1 MTQGNKN
8 HQKISILSIVSGLT
22 LLIVFSMVFSAC
34 GGASSADTGSAA
46 SMNAPAHSASGSSS
60 GASSQSQQY
69 GNKSGSAT
77 GGANN
82 APPQYLI
89 KSLNVM
95 FNVKDT
101 RQAAIQL
108 QSWISATDPR
118 SSSAGSDYKQVS
130 DNLYAVSL
138 TFTVQSTL
146 YPRIYSYLQ
155 SYTAQNGG
163 QLVSFSESV
172 QDVTNDYVDNQS
184 RLTNLRGEQ
193 QRLLTLMSQAQ
204 ALNDILNIEQRLTDV
219 EGQIEQIEAH
229 LNSLNGQ
236 ITFYT
241 VAITLQP
248 LALAG
253 PAPAPK
259 DSSWSPA
266 QIWQGAVAAAVAVG
280 QVLLTIT
287 IWLLVFSIYIVP
299 LAVLGLGVRWL
310 RKKRMMQRIAPKVA
324 PVAVASTSSQ
334 SE

>member
-1 MTQGNKN
+1 MTQENSHKQ
-8 HQKISILSIVSGLT
+8 HQKMSILSIVSGLT
-22 LLIVFSMVFSAC
+22 LLLIFSIVFSAC
-34 GGASSADTGSAA
+34 GGAGASSAGTAA
-46 SMNAPAHSASGSSS
+46 SMNAPAHSAAGTSS

-69 GNKSGSAT
+69 GNKNGSASSD
-77 GGANN
+77 A
-82 APPQYLI
+82 PQYLI
-89 KSLNVM
+89 KTLNVT

-101 RQAAIQL
+101 RQAAVQL

-118 SSSAGSDYKQVS
+118 SSSAGTNYQQVG
-130 DNLYAVSL
+130 DNLYNVSL

-146 YPRIYSYLQ
+146 YPRVYSYLQ

-163 QLVSFSESV
+163 QLVSFNESV

-236 ITFYT
+236 LTFYT

-248 LALAG
+248 LTLAG

-259 DSSWSPA
+259 DSSWSPV
-266 QIWQGAVAAAVAVG
+266 QIWQGAVSAAVAVG

-310 RKKRMMQRIAPKVA
+310 RKKHMMQRIAPKVA
-324 PVAVASTSSQ
+324 PVAVTSTPSQ